1 MLILTHDENGKT
13 YYFNGRDDSTS
24 DVPVVRET
32 WSENVYQ
39 IFRRDLRDNGIF
51 VDLGA
56 NIGAVSVYAA
66 SLNDGLDPE
75 VMVYAVEP
83 EPNNLKLLEEN
94 VIQNNVQSFVRICPV
109 AISDRN
115 GFSYITDSH
124 GHSQVNDAG
133 DGAEV
138 GTLRLAEFLRTHNLV
153 YVDVLKVDVE
163 GMEYDI
169 IADCDMDTLRKIRY
183 LTLEFDAAPDEIFG
197 PMVAKLSKV
206 FQIHILGSPE
216 RGGYIYARRYD

>member
-1 MLILTHDENGKT
+1 MLIVTHDSNGKT
-13 YYFNGRDDSTS
+13 YTFNARDESTS

-39 IFRRDLRDNGIF
+39 IFRKDLLDTGIF

-66 SLNDGLDPE
+66 SLNEGEYPN
-75 VMVYAVEP
+75 VYVYAVEP

-94 VIQNNVQSFVRICPV
+94 VIQNNVQSFVKICPV

-183 LTLEFDAAPDEIFG
+183 LTLEFDAAPDEVFG

-206 FQIHILGSPE
+206 FQVYILGSPE